1 MLKNYLKKLALLILN
16 IPFSLGL
23 LIILERQMEFGTPG
37 YWIATRVFD
46 ARLRKHFVPWA
57 WMGLSIDFVLC
68 FAVVWVAY
76 LLFLKLI
83 NHVERWLGIGAV
95 LRCDGLLTER
105 STDHPSR

>member
-1 MLKNYLKKLALLILN
+1 MQKNYLKKASLLILN

-23 LIILERQMEFGTPG
+23 LFILERRIEFGTPG
-37 YWIATRVFD
+37 YWIATHVFD
-46 ARLRKHFVPWA
+46 ARLGKQFVPWA

-83 NHVERWLGIGAV
+83 NEVER
-95 LRCDGLLTER
+95 
-105 STDHPSR
+105 